1 MESSIVHLC
10 QASARHG
17 GFRYETHELY
27 IHSQP
32 CSDSEQRLGS
42 HNFTWPLQDTHLAWG
57 WLDIVASWWTGGRC
71 YKIFPAAKLVGTDIT
86 AIIFKVIGKGRAI
99 QENLLP
105 GTGKEMATMYHC
117 NDFKDCSKVQ
127 ATHYCAKQN
136 QPELILDTAKTTS
149 NMIVMAC
156 DMNTSPCNS
165 VESYVHMIKHELSQD
180 SNNLR
185 TTYTIY
191 KDDKYEK
198 DSIYHFKRK

>member
-1 MESSIVHLC
+1 
-10 QASARHG
+10 
-17 GFRYETHELY
+17 
-27 IHSQP
+27 
-32 CSDSEQRLGS
+32 
-42 HNFTWPLQDTHLAWG
+42 
-57 WLDIVASWWTGGRC
+57 
-71 YKIFPAAKLVGTDIT
+71 
-86 AIIFKVIGKGRAI
+86 
-99 QENLLP
+99 
-105 GTGKEMATMYHC
+105 MYHG

-191 KDDKYEK
+191 KYEK
-198 DSIYHFKRK
+198 DSIYNFNRK